1 MTDLYARI
9 EGKVGNILFNFE
21 HSFNSKGIT
30 VLYGPNGAG
39 KSTIISA
46 IAGFNKNLKTT
57 IRYKNIDFD
66 GPNKVPVYKRPFG
79 IMFQNPIL
87 FEHLKI
93 KDNLAFAEKRK
104 KININ
109 VDKTIPKK
117 ELIDHLDLVSLLDRY
132 PEDLSGGEKLR
143 VVLARTILTKPD
155 YLFLDEPMS
164 EIDIRYKAKLLIF
177 LKMIN
182 QKYKIPILYITHS
195 LEEISQIADELILIN
210 EGKKIDCGLLPD
222 MLNNKSFQSFIGRF
236 ESSSV
241 LVGSVISSNDVLNIT
256 TLDINGQN
264 LIVPGN
270 PASEGNNVRVRIRS
284 RDILVSPNKL
294 TSPVVENEL
303 EGLILKVEK
312 ENNTA
317 FTEVVISLIDP
328 KTSELEQKIRARVTT
343 YNYEKMNLNKNSRVF
358 IYISSVS
365 IDRQAYQSI

>member
-9 EGKVGNILFNFE
+9 EGKVGNIFFNFE

-46 IAGFNKNLKTT
+46 IAGFSKNLKTT
-57 IRYKNIDFD
+57 ITYKNIDFD
-66 GPNKVPVYKRPFG
+66 GSNKVPAYKRPFG
-79 IMFQNPIL
+79 TMFQNPIL

-93 KDNLAFAEKRK
+93 KENLEFAEKRK
-104 KININ
+104 KISIN
-109 VDKTIPKK
+109 VGKTIPKK
-117 ELIDHLDLVSLLDRY
+117 ELIDHLDLVSLLERY

-210 EGKKIDCGLLPD
+210 EGKKIVCGLLPD
-222 MLNNKSFQSFIGRF
+222 MLNNKSFQSLIGKF

-241 LVGSVISSNDVLNIT
+241 LEGPVVSSNDVLNIT

-264 LIVPGN
+264 LIIPGN

-284 RDILVSPNKL
+284 RDILVSPTKL
-294 TSPVVENEL
+294 ISPVVENEL

-312 ENNTA
+312 EINTA
-317 FTEVVISLIDP
+317 FTEVVIVLVDS
-328 KTSELEQKIRARVTT
+328 KKRELAQKIRARVTT
-343 YNYEKMNLNKNSRVF
+343 YTYQKMNLNKNSRVF
-358 IYISSVS
+358 VYISSVS

>member
-1 MTDLYARI
+1 
-9 EGKVGNILFNFE
+9 
-21 HSFNSKGIT
+21 
-30 VLYGPNGAG
+30 
-39 KSTIISA
+39 
-46 IAGFNKNLKTT
+46 
-57 IRYKNIDFD
+57 
-66 GPNKVPVYKRPFG
+66 
-79 IMFQNPIL
+79 
-87 FEHLKI
+87 
-93 KDNLAFAEKRK
+93 
-104 KININ
+104 
-109 VDKTIPKK
+109 
-117 ELIDHLDLVSLLDRY
+117 
-132 PEDLSGGEKLR
+132 
-143 VVLARTILTKPD
+143 
-155 YLFLDEPMS
+155 MS

-222 MLNNKSFQSFIGRF
+222 ILNNESFQSLIGKF

-241 LVGSVISSNDVLNIT
+241 LEGPVVSSNDVLNIT

-284 RDILVSPNKL
+284 RDILVSPTKL
-294 TSPVVENEL
+294 ISPVVENEL

-317 FTEVVISLIDP
+317 FTEVVIALVDP
-328 KTSELEQKIRARVTT
+328 KTSELAQKIRARVTT

-358 IYISSVS
+358 VYISSVS

>member
-46 IAGFNKNLKTT
+46 LAGFNKNLKTT

-109 VDKTIPKK
+109 VDKIVPKK
-117 ELIDHLDLVSLLDRY
+117 GLIDHLDLVSLLDRY

-195 LEEISQIADELILIN
+195 LEEISQIADEIILIN
-210 EGKKIDCGLLPD
+210 EGKKIDYGLLPD
-222 MLNNKSFQSFIGRF
+222 ILNNESFQILIGKF

-241 LVGSVISSNDVLNIT
+241 LEGQVVSSNDVLNIT

-264 LIVPGN
+264 LIVPGY

-284 RDILVSPNKL
+284 RDILVSPTKL
-294 TSPVVENEL
+294 ISPVVENEL

-317 FTEVVISLIDP
+317 FTEVVIGLVDP
-328 KTSELEQKIRARVTT
+328 KTSELAQKIRARVTT
-343 YNYEKMNLNKNSRVF
+343 YNFEKMSLNKYSRVF
-358 IYISSVS
+358 VYISSVS

>member
-9 EGKVGNILFNFE
+9 EGKVGNISFNFE

-46 IAGFNKNLKTT
+46 IAGFSKNLKTT
-57 IRYKNIDFD
+57 ITHKNIDFD
-66 GPNKVPVYKRPFG
+66 GSNKVPAYKRPFG
-79 IMFQNPIL
+79 TMFQNPIL

-93 KDNLAFAEKRK
+93 KDNLEFAEKRK
-104 KININ
+104 KISTK

-117 ELIDHLDLVSLLDRY
+117 ELIDHLDLVSLLERY

-164 EIDIRYKAKLLIF
+164 EIDIRYKAKLFIF

-182 QKYKIPILYITHS
+182 QKYKTPILYITHS

-222 MLNNKSFQSFIGRF
+222 ILNNESFQSLIGKF

-241 LVGSVISSNDVLNIT
+241 LEGPVVSSNDILNIT
-256 TLDINGQN
+256 TLYIDGQN

-284 RDILVSPNKL
+284 RDILVSPTKL
-294 TSPVVENEL
+294 ISPIVENEL

-317 FTEVVISLIDP
+317 FTEVVIALVNL
-328 KTSELEQKIRARVTT
+328 KTSELAQKIRARVTT

-358 IYISSVS
+358 VYISSVS

>member
-57 IRYKNIDFD
+57 IKYKNIDFD

-117 ELIDHLDLVSLLDRY
+117 ELIDQLDLVSLLDRY
-132 PEDLSGGEKLR
+132 PENLSGGEKLR

-222 MLNNKSFQSFIGRF
+222 MLNNKSFQSLIGRF

-241 LVGSVISSNDVLNIT
+241 LEGSVVSSNDVLNIT

-317 FTEVVISLIDP
+317 FTEVVIALVNV
-328 KTSELEQKIRARVTT
+328 KTSELAQKIRARVTT
-343 YNYEKMNLNKNSRVF
+343 YNYEKMNLNKNSGVF

>member
-66 GPNKVPVYKRPFG
+66 GSNKVPVYKRPFG

-222 MLNNKSFQSFIGRF
+222 MLNNKSFQSLIGRF

-241 LVGSVISSNDVLNIT
+241 LEGSVVSSNDVLNIT

-303 EGLILKVEK
+303 EGLILKVDK

-317 FTEVVISLIDP
+317 FTEVVIALVDP
-328 KTSELEQKIRARVTT
+328 KTSELAQKIRARVTT

>member
-1 MTDLYARI
+1 MTDLDVRI

-46 IAGFNKNLKTT
+46 IAGFSKNLKTT
-57 IRYKNIDFD
+57 ITYKNIDFD
-66 GPNKVPVYKRPFG
+66 GSNKVPAYKRPFG
-79 IMFQNPIL
+79 TMFQNPIL

-93 KDNLAFAEKRK
+93 KDNLEFAEKRK
-104 KININ
+104 KISIN
-109 VDKTIPKK
+109 VKKIITKK
-117 ELIDHLDLVSLLDRY
+117 ELIDHLDLVPLLDRY

-182 QKYKIPILYITHS
+182 RKYKIPILYITHS

-210 EGKKIDCGLLPD
+210 EGKKIDCGLFPD
-222 MLNNKSFQSFIGRF
+222 ILNNKSFQSLIGRF
-236 ESSSV
+236 ESSSILEG
-241 LVGSVISSNDVLNIT
+241 LVVSSNNPLNIT

-270 PASEGNNVRVRIRS
+270 PASQGDNVRVRIRS
-284 RDILVSPNKL
+284 RDILVSPTKL
-294 TSPVVENEL
+294 ISPVVENEL

-312 ENNTA
+312 ECNTA
-317 FTEVVISLIDP
+317 FTEVVIALVDS
-328 KTSELEQKIRARVTT
+328 KTRELAQKVRARVTT
-343 YNYEKMNLNKNSRVF
+343 YNYQKMNLNKNSKVF
-358 IYISSVS
+358 VYISSVS

>member
-21 HSFNSKGIT
+21 HSFNSKRIT

-46 IAGFNKNLKTT
+46 IAGFSKNLKTKIT
-57 IRYKNIDFD
+57 YKNIDFD
-66 GPNKVPVYKRPFG
+66 GSNKVPAYKRPFG
-79 IMFQNPIL
+79 TMFQNPIL

-222 MLNNKSFQSFIGRF
+222 MLNNESFQSLIGKF

-241 LVGSVISSNDVLNIT
+241 LEGQVVSSNDVLNIT

-264 LIVPGN
+264 LIVPGY

-284 RDILVSPNKL
+284 RDILVSPTKL
-294 TSPVVENEL
+294 ISPVVENEL

-317 FTEVVISLIDP
+317 FTEVVIALVDP
-328 KTSELEQKIRARVTT
+328 KTSELAQKIRARVTT

>member
-1 MTDLYARI
+1 MTDLYVRV
-9 EGKVGNILFNFE
+9 EGKVGNITFNFE
-21 HSFNSKGIT
+21 HSFKSKGIT

-46 IAGFNKNLKTT
+46 IAGFSKNLKTT
-57 IRYKNIDFD
+57 ITYKNIDL
-66 GPNKVPVYKRPFG
+66 GSSNKVPAYKRPFG
-79 IMFQNPIL
+79 TMFQNPIL

-93 KDNLAFAEKRK
+93 KDNLEFAEKRK
-104 KININ
+104 KFSINSEKI
-109 VDKTIPKK
+109 IPKK
-117 ELIDHLDLVSLLDRY
+117 ELIDHLDLVPLLERY

-143 VVLARTILTKPD
+143 VVLARTILTKPA

-182 QKYKIPILYITHS
+182 RKYKIPILYITHS

-210 EGKKIDCGLLPD
+210 KGKKIDYGILPEI
-222 MLNNKSFQSFIGRF
+222 LNNKSFQSLIGKF

-241 LVGSVISSNDVLNIT
+241 LEGTVIASNDLLNIT
-256 TLDINGQN
+256 TLDINGQK
-264 LIVPGN
+264 LIIPGN
-270 PASEGNNVRVRIRS
+270 PASEGNNIRVRIRS
-284 RDILVSPNKL
+284 RDILVSPIKL

-317 FTEVVISLIDP
+317 FTEVVIALVDS
-328 KTSELEQKIRARVTT
+328 KTNELAQKIRARVTT
-343 YNYEKMNLNKNSRVF
+343 YNYQKLNLNVNSRVF
-358 IYISSVS
+358 VYISSVS
-365 IDRQAYQSI
+365 IDRQAYQSN

>member
-9 EGKVGNILFNFE
+9 EGKVGNIIFNFE

-66 GPNKVPVYKRPFG
+66 GPNRVPVYKRPFG

-222 MLNNKSFQSFIGRF
+222 MLNNKSFQSLIGRF
-236 ESSSV
+236 ESSS
-241 LVGSVISSNDVLNIT
+241 LLEGSVVSSNDVLNIT

>member
-9 EGKVGNILFNFE
+9 VGKVGNIIFNFE

-66 GPNKVPVYKRPFG
+66 GPNRVPVYKRPFG

-222 MLNNKSFQSFIGRF
+222 MLNNKSFQSLIGRF

-241 LVGSVISSNDVLNIT
+241 LEGSVVSSNDVLNIT

-264 LIVPGN
+264 FIVPGN

>member
-46 IAGFNKNLKTT
+46 LAGFNKNLKTT

-93 KDNLAFAEKRK
+93 KDNLAFAEKGK

-210 EGKKIDCGLLPD
+210 EGKK
-222 MLNNKSFQSFIGRF
+222 
-236 ESSSV
+236 
-241 LVGSVISSNDVLNIT
+241 
-256 TLDINGQN
+256 
-264 LIVPGN
+264 
-270 PASEGNNVRVRIRS
+270 
-284 RDILVSPNKL
+284 
-294 TSPVVENEL
+294 
-303 EGLILKVEK
+303 
-312 ENNTA
+312 
-317 FTEVVISLIDP
+317 
-328 KTSELEQKIRARVTT
+328 
-343 YNYEKMNLNKNSRVF
+343 
-358 IYISSVS
+358 
-365 IDRQAYQSI
+365 

>member
-9 EGKVGNILFNFE
+9 EGKVGNIIFNFE

-66 GPNKVPVYKRPFG
+66 GPNRVPVYKRPFG

-117 ELIDHLDLVSLLDRY
+117 ELVDHLDLVSLLDRY

-222 MLNNKSFQSFIGRF
+222 MLNNKSFQSLIGRF
-236 ESSSV
+236 ESSS
-241 LVGSVISSNDVLNIT
+241 LLEGSVVSSNDVLNIT

-317 FTEVVISLIDP
+317 FTEVVISLVDP
-328 KTSELEQKIRARVTT
+328 KTSELAQKIRARVTT